1 MSEPKSEV
9 ILHGQ
14 FSAAPQSLPDSAAPV
29 ASHTAIMSIL
39 NKKSKKKSTFF
50 VPIAQLCQ
58 TVLPIQVLAREFLAK
73 LAVEKRKEAIL
84 RLQAIFRRWSCE
96 QYLASCRFMAV
107 QIQACHR
114 GYVARERTY
123 FIHLGVLAATRLQ
136 ACYRG
141 KVARRDL
148 RYQTYCATRIQ
159 ALIRGHWQCM
169 DYVETWSSI
178 VLVQSVV
185 RMRSARSKFLNEQA
199 INRKKCEDAAAT
211 KIQAC
216 WRAFVCYTDFS
227 DDLADIVT
235 IQGVARRWLAQQLF
249 FTMQME
255 VVVAAA
261 VTQIAASWRGFV
273 ARREYIITIGG
284 TLICSYHQSSYCYY
298 F

>member
-1 MSEPKSEV
+1 
-9 ILHGQ
+9 
-14 FSAAPQSLPDSAAPV
+14 
-29 ASHTAIMSIL
+29 
-39 NKKSKKKSTFF
+39 
-50 VPIAQLCQ
+50 
-58 TVLPIQVLAREFLAK
+58 
-73 LAVEKRKEAIL
+73 
-84 RLQAIFRRWSCE
+84 
-96 QYLASCRFMAV
+96 
-107 QIQACHR
+107 
-114 GYVARERTY
+114 
-123 FIHLGVLAATRLQ
+123 
-136 ACYRG
+136 
-141 KVARRDL
+141 
-148 RYQTYCATRIQ
+148 
-159 ALIRGHWQCM
+159 M
-169 DYVETWSSI
+169 DYVETWRSI

-185 RMRSARSKFLNEQA
+185 RMQSARSKFLSEQA